1 MKKIVVTGGSGF
13 IGSNLINFLIK
24 KKFFVINVDN
34 NSYVSSSYNLK
45 NINKKMYKF
54 HKVDI
59 NNRKKIL
66 SILKKN
72 KPIGVFNLAAETH
85 VDRSIED
92 PSKFIK
98 SNILGVYNL
107 LEAIKDYKKSFSR
120 NLRLI
125 HISTDE
131 VYGDI
136 VGKKSSD
143 ENSQYKPSSPYAASK
158 ASSDHLIKSYVRTY
172 KLNAV
177 ISNCCNNYGPGQFP
191 EKLLPTLIF
200 NIINN
205 KPLTIYGSGK
215 NYREW
220 IHVLDHCEALLK
232 LFKYGIIGESY
243 NVGSGVDLNN
253 LNLTKKLLKILK
265 NKKIKIGKKV
275 KIKFVKDR
283 PGHDLKYS
291 LNSKKIKKI
300 TKWKA
305 KKNLNE
311 GLFET
316 FTWYFNNQNFFKAF
330 SKKLFYKRIG
340 LKT

>member
-34 NSYVSSSYNLK
+34 NSYVSQSYNLK
-45 NINKKMYKF
+45 KINKKMYKF
-54 HKVDI
+54 HKLDI
-59 NNRKKIL
+59 NNKAKLLALFKKY
-66 SILKKN
+66 
-72 KPIGVFNLAAETH
+72 KPFGVFNLAAEKH
-85 VDRSIED
+85 VDRSID
-92 PSKFIK
+92 NPSKFIK
-98 SNILGVYNL
+98 SNILGVFNL
-107 LEAIKDYKKSFSR
+107 LEAIRNYKKSTSE

-131 VYGDI
+131 VYGDVI
-136 VGKKSSD
+136 GKKSSD
-143 ENSQYKPSSPYAASK
+143 EKSQYKPSSPYAASK
-158 ASSDHLIKSYVRTY
+158 ASSDHLIKAYVRTY

-177 ISNCCNNYGPGQFP
+177 ISNCCNNYGPAQFP
-191 EKLLPTLIF
+191 EKLLPTLIL
-200 NIINN
+200 NIIND

-232 LFKYGIIGESY
+232 LFKHGKIGESY
-243 NVGSGVDLNN
+243 NVGTGINLNN
-253 LNLTKKLLKILK
+253 LNLTKKLLNILK
-265 NKKIKIGKKV
+265 AKKIKIGKNV

-291 LNSKKIKKI
+291 LNSQKIKRIIKWNAKI
-300 TKWKA
+300 K
-305 KKNLNE
+305 LNE

-316 FTWYFNNQNFFKAF
+316 FTWYFNNQDFFKAF